1 MFENIYLT
9 IVAALPSIAAVFTVI
24 AAVVKMTK
32 DNGGVLKEVLDRL
45 EEFAIELKN
54 TKEMDEMKMSMKA
67 LAQSNRE
74 LQKKYNELLTEIT
87 KVEHKEE

>member
-1 MFENIYLT
+1 MFETIYLT

-32 DNGGVLKEVLDRL
+32 DNGGVLKEVLDKL
-45 EEFAIELKN
+45 EEFAVELKN
-54 TKEMDEMKMSMKA
+54 TKEMDEMKVQMRA